1 MLSPVPLPP
10 YGSGHSEHNQASPL
24 RPSQS
29 WVRLLVGARALMV
42 LGLTIAVVTVAGCY
56 RSNGEIPGL
65 QPPQAQRTASTEPAA
80 AASSTAAPSPSEP
93 ASTAESSTGGA
104 PARLNRSLAK
114 NSIYAVDLGD
124 TRVSCK
130 VKVRSPKPPLK
141 DANLASY
148 GKKLVGC
155 LVKAFAKPLAAY
167 GIHLT
172 APKIKTYRNTI
183 KTPCGR
189 FGQRGAP
196 AYYCSITRTI
206 YWPVTGDDD
215 AEAYTF
221 ARLGYVGLVAHEFG
235 HHLQAASGMLS
246 EYAQRSYETKSRGE
260 RYLLSRRLEL
270 QAQCFEGIF
279 LAVTARSIGL
289 SSNDRYQLGVWHA
302 YTGDED
308 PPEKRKPDHGS
319 SAAQIRWLN
328 RGLDSGR
335 LRSLQYLDGQEEIR
349 QVVASFVCR
358 KPVSNN
364 TDLPQDSCGY
374 LTGFARER
382 GAQKVSW

>member
-10 YGSGHSEHNQASPL
+10 YGSGHSEPTVRLAVL
-24 RPSQS
+24 RPGQALP
-29 WVRLLVGARALMV
+29 VRLSRSWRRLLLGARALLV
-42 LGLTIAVVTVAGCY
+42 LGLTITVVAMAGCHK
-56 RSNGEIPGL
+56 SGGEIPGL
-65 QPPQAQRTASTEPAA
+65 QPPQGQRTASTEGAATTSPPA
-80 AASSTAAPSPSEP
+80 TPSPSEP
-93 ASTAESSTGGA
+93 TSTAESSTGGT
-104 PARLNRSLAK
+104 PVRLNRSLAK

-124 TRVSCK
+124 TRVSCN

-155 LVKAFAKPLAAY
+155 LVKAFAKPLGAY
-167 GIHLT
+167 GIDLT
-172 APKIKTYRNTI
+172 APKIKAYRNSI

-206 YWPVTGDDD
+206 YWPVTGDNG

-235 HHLQAASGMLS
+235 HHLQSASGMLS
-246 EYAQRSYETKSRGE
+246 EYAQRSYEAKSRSA

-270 QAQCFEGIF
+270 QAQCFEGVF
-279 LAVTARSIGL
+279 LAVTARSIRL
-289 SSNDRYQLGVWHA
+289 SSSDRYQLGVWHA

-308 PPEKRKPDHGS
+308 PPESRKPDHGS

-328 RGLDSGR
+328 RGLNSADFGR
-335 LRSLQYLDGQEEIR
+335 
-349 QVVASFVCR
+349 C
-358 KPVSNN
+358 N
-364 TDLPQDSCGY
+364 TWTAKKKSV
-374 LTGFARER
+374 
-382 GAQKVSW
+382 K

>member
-1 MLSPVPLPP
+1 
-10 YGSGHSEHNQASPL
+10 
-24 RPSQS
+24 
-29 WVRLLVGARALMV
+29 MV
-42 LGLTIAVVTVAGCY
+42 LGLTIAVVTVTGCY
-56 RSNGEIPGL
+56 RSSGEIPGL
-65 QPPQAQRTASTEPAA
+65 HPPRAERTASMKGAA
-80 AASSTAAPSPSEP
+80 AASPTTAPTSAPASPSEP
-93 ASTAESSTGGA
+93 TSTAESSTGGA

-114 NSIYAVDLGD
+114 NSIYAVDLAD
-124 TRVSCK
+124 TRVSCN

-167 GIHLT
+167 GIELT

-206 YWPVTGDDD
+206 YWPVTGDDG

-235 HHLQAASGMLS
+235 HHLQSASGMLS

-270 QAQCFEGIF
+270 QAQCFGGIF
-279 LAVTARSIGL
+279 LAVSARSIGL
-289 SSNDRYQLGVWHA
+289 SSSDRYQLRLWHA

-308 PPEKRKPDHGS
+308 PPESRKPDHGS
-319 SAAQIRWLN
+319 SAAQIRWLS
-328 RGLDSGR
+328 RGLDSADFGR
-335 LRSLQYLDGQEEIR
+335 
-349 QVVASFVCR
+349 C
-358 KPVSNN
+358 N
-364 TDLPQDSCGY
+364 TWKAKKKSV
-374 LTGFARER
+374 
-382 GAQKVSW
+382 K

>member
-1 MLSPVPLPP
+1 MRYLGCSRRGRTGLRRRE
-10 YGSGHSEHNQASPL
+10 GATASP
-24 RPSQS
+24 
-29 WVRLLVGARALMV
+29 
-42 LGLTIAVVTVAGCY
+42 TAV
-56 RSNGEIPGL
+56 
-65 QPPQAQRTASTEPAA
+65 
-80 AASSTAAPSPSEP
+80 PSPSEP
-93 ASTAESSTGGA
+93 ASTAGSSTGRT
-104 PARLNRSLAK
+104 PTRPNRSLAK
-114 NSIYAVDLGD
+114 NSIYAIDLGD

-141 DANLASY
+141 DANLAAY

-155 LVKAFAKPLAAY
+155 LVKAFAKPLAAH
-167 GIHLT
+167 GIELT
-172 APKIKTYRNTI
+172 TPKIKAYRNTI

-206 YWPVTGDDD
+206 YWPVTGDDG

-246 EYAQRSYETKSRGE
+246 EYGQRSYGTKSRSE

-279 LAVTARSIGL
+279 LAATARSIGL
-289 SSNDRYQLGVWHA
+289 SSNDRYQLRIWHA

-308 PPEKRKPDHGS
+308 PPRESQARPWQQRGADS
-319 SAAQIRWLN
+319 LAQSRS
-328 RGLDSGR
+328 GLGR
-335 LRSLQYLDGQEEIR
+335 FRSLQYLDGQQEIR
-349 QVVASFVCR
+349 QVVAELR
-358 KPVSNN
+358 QKLSNAI
-364 TDLPQDSCGY
+364 
-374 LTGFARER
+374 ARLSSDR
-382 GAQKVSW
+382 VSW